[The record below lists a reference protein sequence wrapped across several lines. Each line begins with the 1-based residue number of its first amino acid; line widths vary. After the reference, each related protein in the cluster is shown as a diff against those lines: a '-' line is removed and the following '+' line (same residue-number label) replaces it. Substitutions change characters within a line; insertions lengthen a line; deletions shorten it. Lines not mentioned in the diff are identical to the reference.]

1 MNYSEKWGCSGPL
14 NLKII
19 RETLFVGVA
28 LVDWKRTMC
37 HILAIIEPPSL
48 SSVTIPVIANLS
60 STIPSIIFPKI
71 YHGIISIILLTFHL
85 SLFQCKVQFM
95 ILIVAHDIL
104 ILIISLL
111 LVKLEIQLDNFLLYK
126 ATNNHCY

>member
-1 MNYSEKWGCSGPL
+1 
-14 NLKII
+14 
-19 RETLFVGVA
+19 
-28 LVDWKRTMC
+28 
-37 HILAIIEPPSL
+37 
-48 SSVTIPVIANLS
+48 
-60 STIPSIIFPKI
+60 
-71 YHGIISIILLTFHL
+71 
-85 SLFQCKVQFM
+85 M